1 MWIWNILTNKLEWCL
16 NYLLFFFMIYLFA
29 VFYKFEHWTSC
40 FSHQRKILGWF
51 NQFVICRESH
61 CVKAILKVILYNCEW
76 ELYSFLFPHLY
87 KQEARLD
94 TQSGIQGALVVFYG
108 TWSWKPNT
116 GPTYISGHAQQG
128 AADDKKMSKNNGCPF
143 KNPLLCARICTNVC
157 PYILSF
163 RWAWMSPVS
172 RGDRRGLV

>member
-1 MWIWNILTNKLEWCL
+1 MFKLSAI
-16 NYLLFFFMIYLFA
+16 FFMIYLFA